1 MNDPLSQLIS
11 LVKMRQGDI
20 KFSTATGV
28 PLTWDSYQRMVGV
41 HQGLQD
47 VLDMI
52 DNMLQEDE
60 ERSKSL

>member
-1 MNDPLSQLIS
+1 MNDPIQQLIHI
-11 LVKMRQGDI
+11 VKLKQAEI

-28 PLTWDSYQRMVGV
+28 PQSWDSYQRMVGV

-52 DNMLQEDE
+52 DNMLEEDE
-60 ERSKSL
+60 VKSNKL